1 MSIELEFNELSDEG
15 MYLESERERVY
26 ADMMIARQTI
36 YKGRF
41 YGVKELLDLI
51 NADYDL
57 SEDITLADE
66 SFLMGD
72 NEQGAV
78 LMEALREK
86 ACRIMAKLI
95 VGDE

>member
-26 ADMMIARQTI
+26 AEMLIARQTT
-36 YKGRF
+36 YKNRF

-51 NADYDL
+51 TADHDL
-57 SEDITLADE
+57 SEDLALADTA
-66 SFLMGD
+66 FLMGD
-72 NEQGAV
+72 NHFGAI
-78 LMEALREK
+78 LMEKLREK